1 MANTNPITKWLI
13 SRKEI
18 FNLSFTQ
25 YGWPER
31 YLPTLYDFTAQISA
45 NGFTSQGRGTDFSA
59 EVAIEKASAEAIERY
74 LCKVLKMD
82 SVGFSVSGFVSA
94 TEHAKFEALERYY
107 LNRHLKIKIPFRRID
122 ESAIDATLMQMIN
135 QLEENSPS
143 TFVSFH
149 QMHTPINEYGVVCFI
164 EDTKLNVFSFG
175 FAFSN
180 NLGHTL
186 KRSFIEAIPN
196 FAAQK
201 EKELTA
207 RTKTSFSTH
216 LQENKPWHLS
226 QKFHSQMLPLIFDG
240 SDLVNTKLENEK
252 FEVLEFE
259 TLQINLDAVP
269 ELDTCPID
277 PVKVVIKKKEASK

>member
-13 SRKEI
+13 SRKEL
-18 FNLSFTQ
+18 FGLSFTQ

-31 YLPTLYDFTAQISA
+31 YLPALYDFTARISV
-45 NGFTSQGRGTDFSA
+45 NGISSQGRGTDLIA
-59 EVAIEKASAEAIERY
+59 EVALEKASAEAIERY
-74 LCKVLKMD
+74 LCKILKMD
-82 SVGFSVSGFVSA
+82 SVGFSVSGFVSS

-107 LNRHLKIKIPFRRID
+107 LNRHLVLKIPFRRID
-122 ESAIDATLMQMIN
+122 ESAIDATLMQMIT
-135 QLEENSPS
+135 QLEEQSSS
-143 TFVSFH
+143 TFISFH

-175 FAFSN
+175 FAFGN

-196 FAAQK
+196 FAALK

-207 RTKTSFSTH
+207 RTKNYFPTD

-226 QKFHSQMLPLIFDG
+226 QKFHSQMLPLIFDD
-240 SDLVNTKLENEK
+240 SDLVNTDLENK
-252 FEVLEFE
+252 NFEDLEFE

-269 ELDTCPID
+269 ELNDCPIE
-277 PVKVVIKKKEASK
+277 PVKVSIKKKEASK